1 MATDRNGEVNNV
13 HLKVMHY
20 LILQNTFTPIYFVRH
35 LVESLTTQI
44 LNRIKVIMWTL
55 KNAVR
60 HELVRGI

>member
-1 MATDRNGEVNNV
+1 MVTNRNGEVNNV

-20 LILQNTFTPIYFVRH
+20 LISQNTFTPIYFVRH

-44 LNRIKVIMWTL
+44 LNRIEVVMSTL